1 MTSTEVQKLM
11 HIQMLDKC
19 TLVKRDTSFIGPC
32 CKVSHVSRFDGDS
45 LYSEGVICKRLQVGY
60 QLPLGMILFDCSL
73 VHNFNLFAGFGV
85 VNSDVVKPH
94 NPVGIDRIFPGE
106 INVYI

>member
-1 MTSTEVQKLM
+1 
-11 HIQMLDKC
+11 
-19 TLVKRDTSFIGPC
+19 
-32 CKVSHVSRFDGDS
+32 
-45 LYSEGVICKRLQVGY
+45 
-60 QLPLGMILFDCSL
+60 MILFDCSL